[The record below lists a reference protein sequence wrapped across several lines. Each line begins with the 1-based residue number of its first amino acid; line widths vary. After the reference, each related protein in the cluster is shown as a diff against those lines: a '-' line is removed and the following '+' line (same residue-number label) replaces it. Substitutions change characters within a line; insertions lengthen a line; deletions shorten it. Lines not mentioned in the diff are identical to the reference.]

1 MMAKPASRTPMTSKP
16 KSKQPSSALK
26 DQLKPLAKTLAT
38 KRRQVVVPA
47 PQPEDD
53 AVLFRR
59 VVGKVS
65 PLRYLLPAVHPHPH
79 PRPLPLQLRKD
90 EAQVMHDAMT
100 DFWPW
105 DEIESGEELLY
116 LRPGQRTDTL
126 QKLRKG
132 HWVVTRQLDLH
143 GLNTDEARSAVG
155 EFVHRC
161 VNEDQRCVR
170 IIHGKGLGSKNR
182 EPVLKN
188 KLRNWLAQRDEVLG
202 YCQARPVDGGAGAVI
217 VLLRGR
223 KR

>member
-1 MMAKPASRTPMTSKP
+1 MKPPAKTKHSPATS
-16 KSKQPSSALK
+16 LK
-26 DQLKPLAKTLAT
+26 EQLKPLAKTLAQSPR
-38 KRRQVVVPA
+38 KVNMAAALP
-47 PQPEDD
+47 PPEDD
-53 AVLFRR
+53 AMLFRR
-59 VVGKVS
+59 VVGKVNLLKHPVPHVHQRSQPS
-65 PLRYLLPAVHPHPH
+65 PLPMQRRRDDA
-79 PRPLPLQLRKD
+79 R
-90 EAQVMHDAMT
+90 VMNDAMS

-116 LRPGQRTDTL
+116 LRAGMRTDTL

-132 HWVVTRQLDLH
+132 HWVVSRQLDLH
-143 GLNTDEARSAVG
+143 GLNTDDARAAVG

-188 KLRNWLAQRDEVLG
+188 KLRNWLAQREEVLAF
-202 YCQARPVDGGAGAVI
+202 CQARPVDGGSGAVI

-223 KR
+223 RR